1 MGSIIGSAFVD
12 GVVNGGIPLGMAL
25 NRDRRE
31 AREQEQLMRLR
42 ESEET
47 RAAESHKLNMQI
59 NTENF
64 ADAQAKR
71 QLGMVRGLYDAHNGD
86 VQSMVRSPQGGVLLA
101 QMMQNDPEYADRIGT
116 NPGYK
121 AASFVPTADGKEFML
136 MLEGKDGTHA
146 PLTTNR
152 AAGAPAVKFTE
163 QQLIGLMAKT
173 AGRVGEADPITT
185 QKLLEEMNVGDSG
198 QFMANLNEMAGSAVA
213 PADIP
218 TRANL
223 GAVSAVASANNRDK
237 FTANGASAKVI
248 TKSPLPTTA
257 KPAEPSTAAPTKS
270 QTEPVRD
277 TTLDA
282 ASIRGGE
289 AFKKDD
295 DIGLRIQLAEAGL
308 DYDMKPISAEQQK
321 ATLADLRAGRVPEE
335 NSAPNAQKGPL
346 LSSAEKRAILNE
358 RTSAQKGTALGVPAW
373 RLGTPIPTKEERAK
387 REAEGEAA
395 WVAENERAAKARD
408 ELFTPIRKPALEY
421 GEKVLQGAVN
431 PLGTVAKATKDAA
444 GKVGDFFENKAS
456 QTRAAM
462 EKERLQKAGVPPS
475 VTATQAHAENAKA
488 GMVSDGAYSDD
499 DIAGDDLEDNRAGYK
514 VQKAAPQQNKAERA
528 AFVGAVPS
536 KAVATP
542 EGESQVASATETQI
556 RAESLPVRVHNDGI
570 ALRTMQSATGGRI
583 TARQR
588 YAAMRAHQ
596 TGIITDSMYANY
608 MQSGRFSFEDVH
620 AAVAVQNLRL
630 SALRIQQDAAQS
642 ERSYLLEKERLGI
655 MRDAKGE
662 ALQYQRQQHQH
673 ENEKALRDEYKFN
686 VGQVDNLIKTR
697 AGVAYSSLVNAKGAP
712 RFFGAVDAKGNI
724 DTKLAENV
732 TQSMLSVVLQD
743 PVSRQIITGTDKRYD
758 QLTTNDV
765 DRATEVYHAFIN
777 DPENTKLYNAGE
789 GLFSWSDGQAGS
801 INASAGSF
809 VRWIAE
815 DPRILRKQNRART
828 MEYSE
833 QGEEE

>member
-12 GVVNGGIPLGMAL
+12 GVVNGGIPLGLAL

-31 AREQEQLMRLR
+31 AREQEQIMRLR

-47 RAAESHKLNMQI
+47 RAAETHKLNMQI

-64 ADAQAKR
+64 ADSQAKR

-86 VQSMVRSPQGGVLLA
+86 VHAMVRSPQGGVLLA

-163 QQLIGLMAKT
+163 QQLVGLMAKT
-173 AGRVGEADPITT
+173 AGRVGESDPITT

-223 GAVSAVASANNRDK
+223 GAVSSVASANNRDK
-237 FTANGASAKVI
+237 FSANGASAKVI
-248 TKSPLPTTA
+248 VKSPLPTTA
-257 KPAEPSTAAPTKS
+257 KPAEPSTTAPTKS

-282 ASIRGGE
+282 TSIRGGE

-321 ATLADLRAGRVPEE
+321 ATLADLRAGRVPED
-335 NSAPNAQKGPL
+335 NSAPNTQNGPL

-358 RTSAQKGTALGVPAW
+358 RTAAKKGNALGLPAW
-373 RLGTPIPTKEERAK
+373 KLGTPITTKEERAK

-395 WVAENERAAKARD
+395 WVAENKRAEEARKPVIDYAAKVVQN
-408 ELFTPIRKPALEY
+408 IS
-421 GEKVLQGAVN
+421 N
-431 PLGTVAKATKDAA
+431 PLGVIAKAGKEAV
-444 GKVGDFFENKAS
+444 GKVGDFLQEQGA

-462 EKERLQKAGVPPS
+462 EREQLRKAGVPET

-542 EGESQVASATETQI
+542 EGEAQVASATETQI

-642 ERSYLLEKERLGI
+642 ERNYRLEKERLGI
-655 MRDAKGE
+655 LRDTKDE
-662 ALQYQRQQHQH
+662 TLQYQRQQHQ
-673 ENEKALRDEYKFN
+673 NELDKAIRDEYKFN
-686 VGQVDNLIKTR
+686 VGQVNDLIKTR

-712 RFFGAVDAKGNI
+712 RFFGAVDVKGNV

-743 PVSRQIITGTDKRYD
+743 PVSRKIITGTDKRYD
-758 QLTTNDV
+758 QLTANDV
-765 DRATEVYHAFIN
+765 DRAAEVYHAFIN
-777 DPENTKLYNAGE
+777 DPDNTKMYNAGE
-789 GLFSWSDGQAGS
+789 GLFSWSDGNAGS

-809 VRWIAE
+809 VQWIAK

-828 MEYSE
+828 MDYTE